1 MRDFFDAL
9 LDLSFTNFVT
19 TKLIKILYV
28 IALAALVLGN
38 VFWAFA
44 LMVGGYAGV
53 GILWLLII
61 GPIVVFFYTL
71 MYRVFFEVV
80 VVFFR
85 IFENTRDE
93 LALQRAVHPEAAAEL
108 AAQSGGPVQPAAPAQ
123 SAAPLHPGYA
133 PPPASEA
140 PTQVQAGQTC
150 SSCGAEVNP
159 GDRFCQSCGTPVDQ
173 AD

>member
-28 IALAALVLGN
+28 IALVLLVVGN
-38 VFWAFA
+38 VIWAFG
-44 LMVGGYAGV
+44 LMASGQAGF

-71 MYRVFFEVV
+71 MYRVLFEVIV
-80 VVFFR
+80 VIFR
-85 IFENTRDE
+85 IFENTRDD
-93 LALQRAVHPEAAAEL
+93 LALQRAIHPEAAAEV
-108 AAQSGGPVQPAAPAQ
+108 AAQSAATGQTAAPVQP
-123 SAAPLHPGYA
+123 AAPLHPGYA
-133 PPPASEA
+133 PPPPSEA

-150 SSCGAEVNP
+150 PSCGAEVNP
-159 GDRFCQSCGTPVDQ
+159 GDRFCQSCGAPAEQ